1 MPSRMFAYPA
11 TAILLACVLG
21 LRAPVSCSAADFLR
35 LIPLPPSLW
44 KIGDGW
50 PLMVERFPPPAADG
64 KGHDPGPTRY
74 PIHVIVAG
82 LNEQQFPPKWDVQF
96 LLKGQA
102 PAGVEGPYQMMVRQ
116 ADGAV
121 NRIGRE
127 GAATNDAVR
136 EVGEVRV
143 VTAPPAGFPV
153 EMFFEPLDYE
163 QDEFKNAQGTL
174 TLHRQTDGP
183 TLTVE
188 ATYQPAGG
196 EPIMVRQ
203 KWVQGEK
210 WWRDYER
217 YRGGRR
223 ELHAWLEAPAGVNP
237 AHDKDTPPRPPTE
250 PDDIAA
256 LRQDPR
262 LQMPLT
268 FDLQQP
274 RLSDLTRRI
283 QNATGVPLTL
293 QDGLDRDTPKL
304 GGQSF
309 RGVPAWLVMRQTAPL
324 VAPDAHWEKEHDGY
338 QFAASGRPFP
348 PSRCRLRA

>member
-1 MPSRMFAYPA
+1 
-11 TAILLACVLG
+11 
-21 LRAPVSCSAADFLR
+21 
-35 LIPLPPSLW
+35 
-44 KIGDGW
+44 
-50 PLMVERFPPPAADG
+50 
-64 KGHDPGPTRY
+64 
-74 PIHVIVAG
+74 
-82 LNEQQFPPKWDVQF
+82 
-96 LLKGQA
+96 
-102 PAGVEGPYQMMVRQ
+102 
-116 ADGAV
+116 
-121 NRIGRE
+121 
-127 GAATNDAVR
+127 
-136 EVGEVRV
+136 
-143 VTAPPAGFPV
+143 
-153 EMFFEPLDYE
+153 MFFEPLDYE

-203 KWVQGEK
+203 KWVQGED
-210 WWRDYER
+210 WRRDYER

-223 ELHAWLEAPAGVNP
+223 ELHAWLEVRAGVNP

-293 QDGLDRDTPKL
+293 QDGLDRDTPN
-304 GGQSF
+304 SAARVSARF
-309 RGVPAWLVMRQTAPL
+309 PAWLVMRQTAPSSPPTL
-324 VAPDAHWEKEHDGY
+324 TGRKSTTATSC
-338 QFAASGRPFP
+338 AASGRPFP